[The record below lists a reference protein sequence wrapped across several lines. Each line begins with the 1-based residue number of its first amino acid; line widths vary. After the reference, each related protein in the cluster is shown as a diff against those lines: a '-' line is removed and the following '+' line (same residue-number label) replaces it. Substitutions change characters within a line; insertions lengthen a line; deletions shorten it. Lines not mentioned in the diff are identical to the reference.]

1 MVKRPPIA
9 TGKESVSVNRP
20 ARRGL
25 LSSEPFLL
33 LAVVLLVLYFAR
45 EILMPFALAL
55 TLNFL
60 LAPIVVFLQKL
71 RMARIPAVLLVVI
84 LSALGV
90 AAVGYIVST
99 QLIDVAEDLGQYRL
113 NVHNRIAAL
122 HAPTSGPIAK
132 AVASLK
138 ELDQEFS
145 EPAGTTPTAP
155 ELVPSRRKGAPA
167 GGKGLSMNPP
177 PANAV
182 VPTPVTVIEPEK
194 GPIRELKDLLIPV
207 GKPLGEAG
215 IVMIFTIYM
224 LVKREDLRNRLLM
237 LAGMGHMNLMT
248 QALNDAAD
256 RISRY
261 LVMNF
266 LVNAGYGVVFGL
278 GLFAIGVPNATL
290 WGAVAGILRVVPYVG
305 TMIGAMLPLVFSLV
319 ITTTWWQPLLVLA
332 LFVTLEMVLS
342 NFLEP
347 LIYGSHTGISA
358 LALVTMA
365 ILWTMIWGWPGLVLS
380 TPLTVCLIVLGRYVP
395 QMSFLHILL
404 GDEVALAPEA
414 KFYERLLALD
424 DTEAHAIAEL
434 FLEGKQLI
442 ELYDGVLLPS
452 LSLAEQDRHKG
463 ALDEVRAEFLF
474 HSVLELIAEFTDY
487 STKVVATPQQLNA
500 ATIGRKFPIVCVSTA
515 DEADEI
521 AATMLAQLLEQEGSR
536 TMMLPAS
543 ALSPEILNRLGEE
556 AETTIC
562 ISALPPFAFAQS
574 RALCQR
580 IREQLPNNRILV
592 CLWGSLSEPERTRE
606 RYGKT
611 RPDRVVLTLT
621 MAMEQIREWQS
632 IPQTESAVALQA
644 QRV

>member
-1 MVKRPPIA
+1 M
-9 TGKESVSVNRP
+9 NRP
-20 ARRGL
+20 GRRGL

-60 LAPIVVFLQKL
+60 LAPIVMALQKL
-71 RMARIPAVLLVVI
+71 KMARLPAVLLVVI

-99 QLIDVAEDLGQYRL
+99 QLIDIAEDLGQYRL

-132 AVASLK
+132 AIKSLQ
-138 ELDQEFS
+138 EIDQEFS
-145 EPAGTTPTAP
+145 GVTGTTPPAPDVSAPKRRVAPTATP
-155 ELVPSRRKGAPA
+155 KAASANTLPA
-167 GGKGLSMNPP
+167 AS
-177 PANAV
+177 V
-182 VPTPVTVIEPEK
+182 VPTPVTVVEGEK
-194 GPIRELKDLLIPV
+194 GPIRELRDLLIPV

-224 LVKREDLRNRLLM
+224 LVKREDLRNRLLL

-305 TMIGAMLPLVFSLV
+305 TMVGAMLPLIFSLV
-319 ITTTWWQPLLVLA
+319 ITTTWWHPVLVLA
-332 LFVTLEMVLS
+332 LFVTLEMILS

-347 LIYGSHTGISA
+347 LIYGSHTGISP

-380 TPLTVCLIVLGRYVP
+380 TPLTVCLIVMGRYVP

-424 DTEAHAIAEL
+424 DTEAHAIAEQY
-434 FLEGKQLI
+434 LEGKQLI

-487 STKVVATPQQLNA
+487 SSKVVAAPQQFNA
-500 ATIGRKFPIVCVSTA
+500 ATVGRKFPIVCVSA
-515 DEADEI
+515 SDEADEI

-536 TMMLPAS
+536 TMMLPAA
-543 ALSPEILNRLGEE
+543 ALSPEILTRLAEE
-556 AETTIC
+556 AETMIC

-592 CLWGSLSEPERTRE
+592 CLWGSPSEPERTRE
-606 RYGKT
+606 RYGRT
-611 RPDRVVLTLT
+611 RPDKVVLTLT
-621 MAMEQIREWQS
+621 LAMEQIREWQKS
-632 IPQTESAVALQA
+632 YQAEPAVALQA
-644 QRV
+644 QRS